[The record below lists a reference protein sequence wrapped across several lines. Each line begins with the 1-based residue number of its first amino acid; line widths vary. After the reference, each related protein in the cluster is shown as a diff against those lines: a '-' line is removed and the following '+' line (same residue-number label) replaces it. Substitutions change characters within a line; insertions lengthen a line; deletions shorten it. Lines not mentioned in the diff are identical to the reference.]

1 MADTP
6 GTAEAA
12 EAKASAPVDKGDP
25 KKEDAVAPQEPPFK
39 FELVKGD
46 TFTLDHLL
54 VNGSL
59 TATIKISSQL
69 TVTFKTLSVEQLQLV
84 EKAVDLSKQRD
95 LTAKYVMNEM
105 TIAQIYH
112 SLQALNG
119 KAIPNVPEKLTD
131 PDTDPRRGFIR
142 KLPGVLFDQI
152 VQGLNEFE
160 RHAKALVSGES
171 LKNF

>member
-1 MADTP
+1 MAETQE
-6 GTAEAA
+6 AAQAA
-12 EAKASAPVDKGDP
+12 EAKSAPAEKGDP
-25 KKEDAVAPQEPPFK
+25 RKEDATPKEPPFK
-39 FELVKGD
+39 FEIIKGE

-59 TATIKISSQL
+59 TATIKISDQL
-69 TVTFKTLSVEQLQLV
+69 TVTFKTMSVEQLQLV

-105 TIAQIYH
+105 TISQIYH

-119 KAIPNVPEKLTD
+119 KAIPHVPEKLTD
-131 PDTDPRRGFIR
+131 PDQDPRRGFIR

-160 RHAKALVSGES
+160 RHAKGLVSGES